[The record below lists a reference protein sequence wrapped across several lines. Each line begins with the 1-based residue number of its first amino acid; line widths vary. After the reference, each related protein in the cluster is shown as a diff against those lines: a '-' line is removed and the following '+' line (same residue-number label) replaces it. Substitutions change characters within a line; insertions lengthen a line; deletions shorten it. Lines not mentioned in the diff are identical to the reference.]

1 MRDLK
6 KSARVDGEVCRALFE
21 AGKDLLLKSPPRQ
34 AVIDNIII

>member
-6 KSARVDGEVCRALFE
+6 KGARVDGVIGRALFE